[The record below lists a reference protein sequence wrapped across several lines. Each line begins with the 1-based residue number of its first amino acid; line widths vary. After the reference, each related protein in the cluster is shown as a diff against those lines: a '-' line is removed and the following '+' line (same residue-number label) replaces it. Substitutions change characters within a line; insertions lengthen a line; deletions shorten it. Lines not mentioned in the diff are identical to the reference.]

1 MIPRTSIAYIL
12 LSLSAFSCSTGR
24 HGPGRGAALAPVAT
38 VATVLPTAIA
48 GAGSADGKDD
58 VRFVAFGDAG
68 TGSDGQRAV
77 AAAMASK
84 CARERCD
91 FALMLGDNLYQ
102 DGASSVDDPQFQTKF
117 EDVYAA
123 LSIDFYTALGNHD
136 YGGHGRGTEF
146 AKGQVEVD
154 YTKKSQ
160 KWKMPSAYYHF
171 NKPGIEFIVLDTTM
185 QMFDR
190 DAQQKTDVDAW
201 FAASTATWKIALGH
215 HPYLSNGKHGNA
227 GSYDGLTMLP
237 LVNGQGVKTFFD
249 EHVCGKA
256 DLYLSAHDH
265 SMQWLSEKCK
275 TTQLVVSGA
284 GAEPSALKGSNA
296 VAYQSATRGFLYV
309 TVAKKLLT
317 AEFVDESSKAVFT
330 TTMRKP

>member
-1 MIPRTSIAYIL
+1 MVLRTSVVCLA
-12 LSLSAFSCSTGR
+12 LSLSVFSCTTVK
-24 HGPGRGAALAPVAT
+24 HGPGGGAALAPVVT
-38 VATVLPTAIA
+38 VASVLSPVIPA
-48 GAGSADGKDD
+48 ADDKDD

-68 TGSDGQRAV
+68 TGSEGQRAV
-77 AAAMASK
+77 AAAMATK
-84 CARERCD
+84 CGRERCD
-91 FALMLGDNLYQ
+91 FALMLGDNLYE
-102 DGASSVDDPQFQTKF
+102 DGASSAEDSQFQTKF
-117 EDVYAA
+117 EAVYAA

-146 AKGQVEVD
+146 AKGQFEVD
-154 YTKKSQ
+154 YTQRSQ
-160 KWKMPSAYYHF
+160 KWKMPSAYYRF
-171 NKPGIEFIVLDTTM
+171 SKPGIDFMVLDTTM
-185 QMFDR
+185 QMFGR

-201 FAASTATWKIALGH
+201 FAASTSTWKIALGH
-215 HPYLSNGKHGNA
+215 HPYRSNGKHGNA
-227 GSYDGLTMLP
+227 GSYDGLG
-237 LVNGQGVKTFFD
+237 LVPVVGGQGVKAFFD

-265 SMQWLSEKCK
+265 SMQWLSEKCG

-284 GAEPSALKGSNA
+284 GSEPSTLKGSNP

-317 AEFVDESSKAVFT
+317 AEFVDESSKTVFT